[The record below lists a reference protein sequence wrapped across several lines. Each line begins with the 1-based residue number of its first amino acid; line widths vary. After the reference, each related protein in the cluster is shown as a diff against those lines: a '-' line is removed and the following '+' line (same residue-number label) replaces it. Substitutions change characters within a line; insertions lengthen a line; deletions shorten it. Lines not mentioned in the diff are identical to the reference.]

1 MEETILIECSRESS
15 LEGTTG
21 NYSTLA
27 EWTCDC
33 GDGLVLDIGDKISI
47 HSGFVSEKGA
57 QAGEIEIKERDRKN
71 TVNLNLSKDIDYRE
85 KFKLTLPTTSDQ
97 TVSVEEAY
105 EYAAELG
112 GNEDVPIQLN
122 DGETNFVYS
131 PYKTANGEFYAT
143 LPRRHI
149 GLNPTIYN
157 EDGLQGTIFDTF
169 DCNQGDFVAN
179 YNLGT
184 ANVGNVRYGNLSGT
198 EPSYEFGFTDAWQ
211 FCPADYKLTV
221 LNNSLSLDPA
231 NAPTGNYTR
240 RKGMIKNDNSRY
252 TIFRAKS
259 VYRSASAAEA
269 VGGDK
274 FANLGGAASSVPNN
288 SSWNGSATFDAIDL
302 RDPAILY
309 DWDQVRNLVT
319 LKSKTGFNK
328 PEDVASELTQQLNLR
343 GEAIEQKIIHRIS
356 STGGTV
362 NKYADKT
369 LYKYYDSPCYKG
381 YNCASSLWNYLS
393 WYDFTD
399 VIFDTD
405 NDNKRLNN
413 AHLHMSMYQHI
424 GIKRP
429 ELHIQG
435 RATNASQGFLKSA
448 TGDAR
453 NTPQNAECFN
463 TGLEWTKQNLDKL
476 NDLFN
481 VQEKYPELFTGVTQH
496 GPHSE
501 SPKINHPITPGHHR
515 FLHFNKQDEWTT
527 SAYHASGH
535 YRHNPKNSLGYD
547 LYGFEATEQE
557 STLPPLPSTGFY
569 HYDET
574 MATYPIFFDYNE
586 DVKNLG
592 INDVGYCE
600 DANGGIS
607 DINDLAYGWAR
618 KMRKDASVSVSG
630 VDKFYIGLQFTK
642 TGNGVPEF
650 LYNGL
655 THIALS
661 SIAENAGRRFG
672 WDYHFSAYGNPCMI
686 LYSGLVNTILP
697 TATDAVGP
705 WCYDYKR
712 DFRVVSTLD
721 DYNASTVRD
730 SGPMYHKLQ
739 LGADEPAIGYN
750 PDEERFFF
758 TNLHMSE
765 RLGNPGDAGST
776 NASGNPNVDAN
787 PNADTKCY
795 KINKRMLGTSYCPNV
810 APYNTQ
816 LAIPAELPPYPQ
828 QIGFSNNLEPYT
840 PYDAQ
845 GGLFI
850 EEVGV
855 PESIWDENLLGVL
868 GFQYSQF
875 NNTDTTRQTTIN
887 DRMNATNL
895 KSLTTQAP
903 INVEDLLGWNKN
915 GFGNSIYTLGPP
927 LVYERKANKSVVTD
941 FRGLYPA
948 ATTILDSD
956 NNRDSTKITA
966 LELPTKTA
974 KPYYAIRSDI
984 IPQNNFLGGN
994 QDLVKATAGAV
1005 NRPVIGIVN
1014 KINGYGDF
1022 YSQESSQLNF
1032 TNTMKRVITQ
1042 IKTSIHDPNGTY
1054 SKVNKS
1060 SSVIYKITKTKQIDL
1075 TPVQT
1080 LLESKKKSDIMIAD
1094 AAASMLKDPEDA
1106 KPNYKYAFSNQ

>member
-1 MEETILIECSRESS
+1 MEETILIECSRDSS

-33 GDGLVLDIGDKISI
+33 GDGLVLDIGDKIQI

-57 QAGEIEIKERDRKN
+57 QAGEIEIKERDR
-71 TVNLNLSKDIDYRE
+71 VNSVSVNVSKDIDYRE
-85 KFKLTLPTTSDQ
+85 KFPLTLPTTSAE
-97 TVSVEEAY
+97 TVSVREAY
-105 EYAAELG
+105 EYACELG
-112 GNEDVPIQLN
+112 GNEDVPIQVN

-149 GLNPTIYN
+149 GFNANIYDD
-157 EDGLQGTIFDTF
+157 DGLDGTIFNTF
-169 DCNQGDFVAN
+169 DCNQGNFVAN
-179 YNLGT
+179 YNNGT
-184 ANVGNVRYGNLSGT
+184 AVVGNVRYGNLSGT
-198 EPSYEFGFTDAWQ
+198 DPKYTFGFTDAWQ
-211 FCPADYKLTV
+211 FCPADYKLV
-221 LNNSLSLDPA
+221 VQNYSLSIDPGA
-231 NAPTGNYTR
+231 IGGLFTH

-252 TIFRAKS
+252 TLFRAKS

-274 FANLGGAASSVPNN
+274 YANLGGPSSSVPNN
-288 SSWNGSATFDAIDL
+288 SSWTDPATFDAIDL

-328 PEDVASELTQQLNLR
+328 PDDVATELTQQLNLR
-343 GEAIEQKIIHRIS
+343 GDPVSQKIVHRIGS
-356 STGGTV
+356 NSGTV
-362 NKYADKT
+362 NKYAEKN
-369 LYKYYDSPCYKG
+369 LYKYYESPCYKG
-381 YNCASSLWNYLS
+381 YNCASSLWNYDS
-393 WYDFTD
+393 WTKFVD

-405 NDNKRLNN
+405 NENKILDD
-413 AHLHMSMYQHI
+413 AHVHMSMYQHI

-435 RATNASQGFLKSA
+435 RATNGSQGFLKPA
-448 TGDAR
+448 VERGGGD
-453 NTPQNAECFN
+453 TPHNSQCLNL
-463 TGLEWTKQNLDKL
+463 GLEWTSQNLKKL
-476 NDLFN
+476 NDLFII
-481 VQEKYPELFTGVTQH
+481 QAKYPELFTDITQH

-501 SPKINHPITPGHHR
+501 SPKVNHSITPGHHR

-527 SAYHASGH
+527 SAYHASGY

-547 LYGFEATEQE
+547 LYGFQASEFDKAGAA
-557 STLPPLPSTGFY
+557 LPSTGFY

-574 MATYPIFFDYNE
+574 MATYPVFFDYNE
-586 DVKNLG
+586 NTKDLDL
-592 INDVGYCE
+592 NDVGYCE
-600 DANGGIS
+600 DSGGGIS

-618 KMRKDASVSVSG
+618 KMRIDGSLHASG
-630 VDKFYIGLQFTK
+630 DDKFYIGLQFTK
-642 TGNGVPEF
+642 TGDGVPEF
-650 LYNGL
+650 LYNNL
-655 THIALS
+655 SHIALS
-661 SIAENAGRRFG
+661 TIAGNAGRRFG

-686 LYSGLVNTILP
+686 LYSGLVNNVLEAP
-697 TATDAVGP
+697 VDTAGP

-712 DFRVVSTLD
+712 DYRVVSSLD
-721 DYNASTVRD
+721 DYNSLTIRD
-730 SGPMYHKLQ
+730 TGPMYHSIQ
-739 LGADEPAIGYN
+739 LGADEPAVGYN
-750 PDEERFFF
+750 PNEERFFL

-765 RLGNPGDAGST
+765 RLGNPSDAGTT
-776 NASGNPNVDAN
+776 NASNTTLVPAN
-787 PNADTKCY
+787 PNADVKCY

-810 APYNTQ
+810 APYNAR
-816 LAIPAELPPYPQ
+816 LEIPDELPPYPKQ
-828 QIGFSNNLEPYT
+828 LGFSNNLEPFT

-845 GGLFI
+845 GGMFI
-850 EEVGV
+850 EEVAV
-855 PESIWDENLLGVL
+855 PEDIWDENLLGVL
-868 GFQYSQF
+868 GFHYSQF
-875 NNTDTTRQTTIN
+875 NNTDTTRQVTIN

-903 INVEDLLGWNKN
+903 INVEDLLSWNKN
-915 GFGNSIYTLGPP
+915 GFGNSIYTITPP
-927 LVYERKANKSVVTD
+927 LVYERKANKASVQD
-941 FRGLYPA
+941 YRGIYPP
-948 ATTILDSD
+948 ATIILDSD
-956 NNRDSTKITA
+956 NNEDSTKITA

-994 QDLVKATAGAV
+994 QDLVRPTAGAV
-1005 NRPVIGIVN
+1005 NRPIIGIVN

-1022 YSQESSQLNF
+1022 YSQESSQLSF

-1054 SKVNKS
+1054 SKVNKN
-1060 SSVIYKITKTKQIDL
+1060 SSVIYKIIKTKQIDL

-1080 LLESKKKSDIMIAD
+1080 LLESKKKSDVMLGD